1 LDNERRFRA
10 REPQA
15 GVSDRHRLLV
25 GRALGD
31 TIAVADDIR
40 IRREI
45 ELQKILR
52 DEKWKRHHK
61 VGGGK
66 LLTREVGR
74 PRLAIG
80 LIGTHSRGRGANLTP
95 PESHS
100 KPEIFDGRN
109 ECQNDGASK
118 AQAALN
124 SHFAWHKRLL
134 LRQAAVEAAA

>member
-31 TIAVADDIR
+31 TIEVADDIR

-52 DEKWKRHHK
+52 VEKWKRHHK

-66 LLTREVGR
+66 LLTREVSR
-74 PRLAIG
+74 RLAIG
-80 LIGTHSRGRGANLTP
+80 LIGTHSQRRGANLTP

-100 KPEIFDGRN
+100 KLEIFDGRN

-124 SHFAWHKRLL
+124 SHFASHKRLL
-134 LRQAAVEAAA
+134 LRQAAVEVAA